1 MTGSTILQTPARH
14 ALLESCALNGSRHLI
29 PMSARRLVELA
40 QARTANTYPDMREG
54 IGSTAQVNVQKAF
67 PLLIVVE
74 HRLLEGRWLFL

>member
-1 MTGSTILQTPARH
+1 
-14 ALLESCALNGSRHLI
+14 
-29 PMSARRLVELA
+29 MSARRLVELA